1 MIHRKLKQELVDASS
16 TMPIVSLTGPRQSG
30 KTTLTRDTFPDYKYF
45 NLENPDYRLLALNDP
60 RSFLKEAGYQGVI
73 IDEAQLAPDLFSY
86 IQVIVDE
93 NKSAKY
99 ILTGSQ
105 NFLLSKRITQS
116 LAGRVRIL
124 NLLPLSMAELQ
135 TQGYIHQSHIS
146 YIFQGGYPRLYS
158 TPISPQ
164 KWLPDYIQSY
174 LERDVRDFIK
184 IRELTQFQTFLKL
197 CASRIG
203 QIFNYAELSNAVGVS
218 DYTIRQWLSV
228 LEASYIVYRL
238 DPYFKNLGKRL
249 IKSPKIY
256 FYDTGLACY
265 LLGLEKEKV
274 SSYYQYGSLFEN
286 FIINEIMKS
295 YTNRGERP
303 SLYFWRESNGT
314 EIDLLIPKG
323 DTLIPIEI
331 KSSQT
336 LRMDFFKNIKKIRNL
351 PKASD
356 MIEGYAIYG
365 GDLSVTNTISWRD
378 LQKFLLEKL

>member
-1 MIHRKLKQELVDASS
+1 MIHRKPKQELVDASS

-336 LRMDFFKNIKKIRNL
+336 LRMDFLKNIKNKE
-351 PKASD
+351 PS
-356 MIEGYAIYG
+356 
-365 GDLSVTNTISWRD
+365 
-378 LQKFLLEKL
+378 